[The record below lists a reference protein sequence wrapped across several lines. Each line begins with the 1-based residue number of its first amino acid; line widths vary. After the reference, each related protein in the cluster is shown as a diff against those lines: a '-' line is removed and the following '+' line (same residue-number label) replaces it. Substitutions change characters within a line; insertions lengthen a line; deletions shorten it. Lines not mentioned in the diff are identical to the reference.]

1 MFQFKGGEKAAGTVT
16 GGVMFFLLRM
26 AFWLGV
32 VCLLLPSTGTKSTS
46 PDAQVN
52 AVQAVTLASAAVSD
66 ARGFCD
72 RQPAACKVGGKVAAA
87 LGRRAEAGA
96 RTLYDFVTGSIG
108 GHSTAGDRRLARVER
123 KAAPKVMPVSARGA
137 GTLTASDLKTPW
149 HAPVPM
155 PPLRPRRVR
164 PSV

>member
-1 MFQFKGGEKAAGTVT
+1 MFQFKGGEKAAGTGT

-46 PDAQVN
+46 PGAQVD

-96 RTLYDFVTGSIG
+96 RTLYEFVTGSIG
-108 GHSTAGDRRLARVER
+108 GRSTAGDHRLARADSR
-123 KAAPKVMPVSARGA
+123 AAPKVMPVSAQGA
-137 GTLTASDLKTPW
+137 GTLTASDLKAPW

-155 PPLRPRRVR
+155 PPQRPRRIR

>member
-1 MFQFKGGEKAAGTVT
+1 
-16 GGVMFFLLRM
+16 MFFLMRM

-46 PDAQVN
+46 PEAQVN

-96 RTLYDFVTGSIG
+96 RTLYEFVTGSIG
-108 GHSTAGDRRLARVER
+108 GRSTAGDHRLARADSR
-123 KAAPKVMPVSARGA
+123 DAPKVMPVSARGA
-137 GTLTASDLKTPW
+137 GTLTASDLKAPW

-155 PPLRPRRVR
+155 PPQRPRRIR